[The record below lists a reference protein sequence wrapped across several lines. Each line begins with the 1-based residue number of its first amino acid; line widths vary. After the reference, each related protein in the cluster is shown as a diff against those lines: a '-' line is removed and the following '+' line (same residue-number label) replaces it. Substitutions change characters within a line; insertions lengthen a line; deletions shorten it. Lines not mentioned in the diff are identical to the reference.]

1 VPRSPSADPHST
13 TTRRPLTRDREEA
26 PLGERHLL
34 GVRYDPNAGRRDPQ
48 SLAIDQAWRG
58 MVVTINS
65 LDYSY
70 DCGHF
75 SPDGL
80 QHVANSN

>member
-1 VPRSPSADPHST
+1 MPRSPSADPHST
-13 TTRRPLTRDREEA
+13 TTRRSLTRDREEA

-34 GVRYDPNAGRRDPQ
+34 GVPCDHNVGRSDPQ
-48 SLAIDQAWRG
+48 YLPIDQAWRG

-75 SPDGL
+75 SPDRL